1 MSFFTSLG
9 NVHKW
14 NHVVCILVLLFNFMF
29 VRFICVTACW
39 DTSLVF
45 IDVHCGNIGEG
56 DGNPLQYSCLENPM
70 DGGAWWAAVHSVA
83 ESDTTEVTWHAC
95 NQCSEWLVSKVLS
108 HLEATYFIVP
118 KNSIN
123 LS

>member
-1 MSFFTSLG
+1 MKTPPVFLSGESHGQRSL
-9 NVHKW
+9 
-14 NHVVCILVLLFNFMF
+14 
-29 VRFICVTACW
+29 
-39 DTSLVF
+39 
-45 IDVHCGNIGEG
+45 
-56 DGNPLQYSCLENPM
+56 Q
-70 DGGAWWAAVHSVA
+70 AAVHSVA